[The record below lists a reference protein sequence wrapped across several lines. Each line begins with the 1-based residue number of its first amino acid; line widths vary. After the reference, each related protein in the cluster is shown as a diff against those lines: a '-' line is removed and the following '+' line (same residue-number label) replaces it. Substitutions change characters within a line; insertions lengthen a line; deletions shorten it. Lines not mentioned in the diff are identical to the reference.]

1 MSNNDI
7 KVALTYDD
15 TSVSI
20 AVFNDI
26 SSNPN
31 ILFSDRY
38 TLPSS
43 SIKKGFIINT
53 DAVSNA
59 TKVLLNKACNFT
71 KLNIN
76 KVYATFET
84 SKDIEVNLAEIN
96 ETILEDGVFDRNI
109 WEKVKSTINISQI
122 TERYI
127 YDLSYHSWKI
137 DDKEYHDLPSEQIFG
152 KKLVIK
158 TNVYKVNKV
167 LHHQYET
174 IIKQLG
180 ITPIWIKPVVGTLN
194 SLTSSSKSS
203 NAELFIYLNDQ
214 SLMLCHAYGD
224 KITRIDN
231 FPKLG
236 LDTLYTTIAEDFNIE
251 VSYVKQIL
259 NSTFA
264 YSNNSSEIE
273 LINGYNLNKSSL
285 TKIDGKILSEYIANF
300 AQCIVECKNECIKFV
315 SEKKGIEFNK
325 IIYVPKDR
333 LTWNIINVTQIKN
346 DSRTSI
352 YKHKCFM
359 DLDESYN
366 QLGLTIKHI
375 LDLDKKADQKVSCID
390 TNTNKS
396 IMGFLKGE

>member
-1 MSNNDI
+1 MSNNNI

-20 AVFNDI
+20 AVFNEI
-26 SSNPN
+26 SGLPN
-31 ILFSDRY
+31 ILFNDRI
-38 TLPSS
+38 TLQTD

-53 DAVSNA
+53 ENVLDT
-59 TKVLLNKACNFT
+59 TKILLNKACNFT
-71 KLNIN
+71 KLNIT

-96 ETILEDGVFDRNI
+96 ETTLEDGVFDKQI
-109 WEKVKSTINISQI
+109 WEKVKSTINVSQV

-137 DDKEYHDLPSEQIFG
+137 DGKEYHDLPATQIFG

-167 LHHQYET
+167 LHHQYEN

-194 SLTSSSKSS
+194 SLTSSTKSS

-214 SLMLCHAYGD
+214 SLMLFHAYGD

-231 FPKLG
+231 FAALG
-236 LDTLYTTIAEDFNIE
+236 LETLYNTIANDFNLDAN
-251 VSYVKQIL
+251 YVKQIL
-259 NSTFA
+259 TSTCTHGNSLNA
-264 YSNNSSEIE
+264 IE
-273 LINGYNLNKSSL
+273 LINGYNLNNSTL
-285 TKIDGKILSEYIANF
+285 TKVDGKALGTYIDNF

-315 SEKKGIEFNK
+315 NKNKGIEFNK
-325 IIYVPKDR
+325 ITFVPKDQ
-333 LTWNIINVTQIKN
+333 LTSKIINITQIRN

-352 YKHKCFM
+352 YTSKYFI
-359 DLDESYN
+359 DGDESYN
-366 QLGLTIKHI
+366 QLALTIDHI
-375 LDLDKKADQKVSCID
+375 IDLDKHTEQKINCID
-390 TNTNKS
+390 TTTNKS
-396 IMGFLKGE
+396 FIGFLKGE